1 MVQGIEKVLDKPVY
15 SAVNIRINKP
25 EVNPRENGNMT
36 VTNDNGI
43 YNAVKIDIDRPAV
56 NAEPKKVYDYPESK
70 EVVTYDNANIQP
82 VALPEGFP
90 AGNAYKANAEDVVAE
105 EVPAEEATVPEANY
119 TTVEQEKA
127 EEPSKEGDVA
137 FHGADNAK
145 KKPEIVPSEEIK
157 PEVNISETVALLS
170 GNDYD
175 KQAVEIAK
183 IAYLSETNPEAAK
196 AYIVRDV
203 FNGLIDVV
211 KKDSSK
217 LQGPSE
223 KQNEIR
229 QKIVAD
235 IIAAQRKQP
244 IPYQISKEEQE
255 LATECKQILA
265 STEDVWSQVFQ
276 KMGRTYEPPTLVL
289 FSNQVNSACGS
300 ATAAVGPFYCSGDQ
314 KLYIDLSF
322 FTQMKRQLGVE
333 GNTFAYA
340 YVIAHE
346 IGHHVEYSLG
356 ILGKAHQAMNQTDK
370 VSANQIS
377 VRLELLADYY
387 AGVWAH
393 YEDQMNHSMEYG
405 DLEKGLELA
414 KAIGDDWLQ
423 KKAQGRATP
432 ESFTHGTSDQ
442 RKRWLR
448 KGYETGDMNTST
460 FNIQNYNDL

>member
-1 MVQGIEKVLDKPVY
+1 MKLTG
-15 SAVNIRINKP
+15 R
-25 EVNPRENGNMT
+25 RESSN
-36 VTNDNGI
+36 VE
-43 YNAVKIDIDRPAV
+43 DRR
-56 NAEPKKVYDYPESK
+56 
-70 EVVTYDNANIQP
+70 
-82 VALPEGFP
+82 G
-90 AGNAYKANAEDVVAE
+90 
-105 EVPAEEATVPEANY
+105 
-119 TTVEQEKA
+119 
-127 EEPSKEGDVA
+127 
-137 FHGADNAK
+137 
-145 KKPEIVPSEEIK
+145 
-157 PEVNISETVALLS
+157 LS
-170 GNDYD
+170 GG
-175 KQAVEIAK
+175 
-183 IAYLSETNPEAAK
+183 AK
-196 AYIVRDV
+196 AGI
-203 FNGLIDVV
+203 GGI
-211 KKDSSK
+211 
-217 LQGPSE
+217 GA
-223 KQNEIR
+223 I
-229 QKIVAD
+229 IVAALFAWISGGD
-235 IIAAQRKQP
+235 PVSAGLQAAQQQMSANTESVDP
-244 IPYQISKEEQE
+244 ENFTEEEQQ

-265 STEDVWSQVFQ
+265 STEDVWGRVFQ
-276 KMGRTYEPPTLVL
+276 EMGRTYEPPTLVL

-346 IGHHVEYSLG
+346 IGHHVENSLG

-393 YEDQMNHSMEYG
+393 YEDAINHSMEYG

-442 RKRWLR
+442 RKRWLK
-448 KGYETGDMNTST
+448 KGYETGNMSTST
-460 FNIQNYNDL
+460 FNVQNYNDL